1 MLTRVIRYSIFVVI
15 ALFFGNCAST
25 KVVSDPSG
33 DWEFTVTGTPY
44 GELKG
49 TMKISSSSG
58 AYISKMKA
66 MGDELE
72 MNPMKYDPKTGKA
85 SGTFFFQGNS
95 VNFEALHS
103 AGSLNGSLSAG
114 GADFPFKATKVI
126 ASGAK

>member
-1 MLTRVIRYSIFVVI
+1 MLTRVIRYSFFVVI
-15 ALFFGNCAST
+15 AFFLGNCAST

-58 AYISKMKA
+58 NYITKMKA

-72 MNPMKYDPKTGKA
+72 MNPMKFDPKTGKA

-103 AGSLNGSLSAG
+103 SGSMNGNLSAG
-114 GADFPFKATKVI
+114 GADFPFQAKRVVL
-126 ASGAK
+126 SGSK